1 MSHSSGIVEDMMNA
15 DKVEVSWD
23 EAKKKWL
30 IRIVVGEEV
39 IRRYCG
45 EGKSVD
51 QTKLR
56 SAAEKTAT
64 DEGYAVSPAN
74 IIVQ

>member
-1 MSHSSGIVEDMMNA
+1 MMKA

-23 EAKKKWL
+23 EAKTKWL

-39 IRRYCG
+39 IRRYCDDD
-45 EGKSVD
+45 KNAD

-56 SAAEKTAT
+56 SLAAQTAA
-64 DEGYAVSPAN
+64 DEGYQVDADA
-74 IIVQ
+74 ILIQ